1 MVDIYTQT
9 HNINS
14 TASIPPKMKN
24 LLHTIQRN
32 KKDRKWNW
40 KKKKKTKNAKP
51 NQQTKWTR
59 SANQQHTVYTIS
71 SSSIDDV
78 TDNKIELELW
88 FY

>member
-1 MVDIYTQT
+1 
-9 HNINS
+9 
-14 TASIPPKMKN
+14 MK
-24 LLHTIQRN
+24 LE
-32 KKDRKWNW
+32 KE
-40 KKKKKTKNAKP
+40 KKTKNAKP